1 MFNLK
6 NIVFKAGIALSTII
20 FLAAN
25 IFAQASATAQAQT
38 ETEIFNETYYDT
50 VAILIFGVIVLII
63 AGFLY
68 FGQNAGV
75 ETPQK
80 EAEGVWSKIKYF
92 LTRSTPI
99 EKEKDI
105 MLDHDYD
112 GIKELDNRV
121 PPWFSYLFY
130 GSIIFAVY
138 YLLDYHVL
146 KSGLLQEEEY
156 KQEIEFASMQ
166 RIELERSGVLVNE
179 ETVTLLTD
187 AAAVNEGKEI
197 YSANCVACH
206 GPLGG
211 GLVGPNLTD
220 NYWISG
226 GGIKNIFKT
235 IKYGVPVKGMISWE
249 TQLNF
254 KQIQAV
260 ASYVISLNGTNPPN
274 GKQPEGNIYSEED
287 SLKGVN

>member
-1 MFNLK
+1 MVNWK
-6 NIVFKAGIALSTII
+6 KIVFNAPIAVVCFLLSAVN
-20 FLAAN
+20 L
-25 IFAQASATAQAQT
+25 FAQASATAQGQT

-50 VAILIFGVIVLII
+50 VAILILGVVVLIVV
-63 AGFLY
+63 GFLY
-68 FGQNAGV
+68 FGQGAGE
-75 ETPQK
+75 ETPEK
-80 EAEGVWSKIKYF
+80 ATASVWGKIKYF

-112 GIKELDNRV
+112 GIKELDNRI
-121 PPWFSYLFY
+121 PPWWTYLFY
-130 GSIIFAVY
+130 GSIIFTIY
-138 YLLDYHVL
+138 YLLNYHVFN
-146 KSGLLQEEEY
+146 SGLLQAEEY
-156 KQEIEFASMQ
+156 NQEMQVALMQ
-166 RIELERSGVLVNE
+166 RAELEKSGVLVNE

-187 AAAVNEGKEI
+187 AGILNEGKDI
-197 YSANCVACH
+197 YTANCVACH

-220 NYWISG
+220 NYWING

-235 IKYGVPVKGMISWE
+235 IKFGVPAKGMISWE
-249 TQLNF
+249 TQLNS

-260 ASYVISLNGTNPPN
+260 ASYVVSLNGTNPPAA
-274 GKQPEGNIYSEED
+274 KQPEGNFYSASD